1 MALWPSGKAKVCN
14 TSTPGSNP
22 GGASQVLT
30 EKSGLFS
37 FSVRSICVRKRTEKG
52 IDEFEKD
59 GILIEVKYGAMAKW

>member
-22 GGASQVLT
+22 GGASESWL
-30 EKSGLFS
+30 KSQDFFLFIK
-37 FSVRSICVRKRTEKG
+37 SICVGKRTEKG
-52 IDEFEKD
+52 IDESEKD